1 MAGTPVARQSG
12 VRARVRIQR
21 GWYRGASSS
30 ASVPF
35 GDGGFLLV
43 NEALRFGEEKAMVQ
57 TMTNGSRVRD
67 RSGRWS
73 LRPSLD
79 EVRAFVAD
87 HPDVRAVPVYR
98 EVMADVETPVSAYL
112 KILGEG
118 PSFLLESI
126 EGGERLARYSF
137 IGSDPIAL
145 LAMDGGVARLS
156 AADGDVETS
165 YQDPLQPLCALI
177 ESYRSVEV
185 PGLQL
190 PRFSGGAVGYLSYEA
205 VRAFEPRVPAAAGA
219 GLGLPDGLWMLT
231 DALLVFDHLAR
242 TIKAV
247 AHVLLDDELPLEA
260 SYRRA
265 EARVD
270 ALIARLRAPQPSMPH
285 GGELPDIPAEERQF
299 PNTTRERYLDMVEAA
314 REYIAAGDIFQVVLS
329 QRVDVPTQ
337 VHPFTIY
344 RALRTINP
352 SPYMFYLD
360 FTDHQIVGASPELLV
375 RLEGRTVANHPIA
388 GTRPRG
394 ATPEEDDALARDLLA
409 DEKERAE
416 HVMLVDLGRN
426 DIGRVSAPG
435 TVSVP
440 RFMEIERYS
449 HVMHIVSNVEGE
461 IAEGLT
467 GLDALRACFPAGTV
481 SGAPK
486 IRAMEIIAELET
498 DRRGP
503 YAGAAGYVDFSG
515 GMDTAIALRTMVVK
529 DGVVSM
535 QAGGGI
541 VADSTPEGEY
551 AESLHKMR
559 GPLRAIELAEELE
572 ASERELEARP

>member
-1 MAGTPVARQSG
+1 
-12 VRARVRIQR
+12 
-21 GWYRGASSS
+21 
-30 ASVPF
+30 
-35 GDGGFLLV
+35 
-43 NEALRFGEEKAMVQ
+43 MVQ
-57 TMTNGSRVRD
+57 AVKTGSDTRG
-67 RSGRWS
+67 RSGRWAT
-73 LRPSLD
+73 RPSLD
-79 EVRAFVAD
+79 DVAAIANG
-87 HPDVRAVPVYR
+87 HGGFRAVPIFR
-98 EVMADVETPVSAYL
+98 EVMADLETPVSAFL
-112 KILGEG
+112 KIRGTG
-118 PSFLLESI
+118 PAFLLESI

-145 LAMDGGVARLS
+145 LTLRDGLATLE
-156 AADGDVETS
+156 APDGMTTITHYD
-165 YQDPLQPLCALI
+165 DPLVPLADLVATHRAP
-177 ESYRSVEV
+177 EM
-185 PGLQL
+185 PDLPL

-205 VRAFEPRVPAAAGA
+205 VRAFEPRVPSAPGA
-219 GLGLPDGLWMLT
+219 GLGLPDGTWMLV

-247 AHVLLDDELPLEA
+247 AHVVLDDQISLA
-260 SYRRA
+260 DAYNRA
-265 EARVD
+265 EAKID
-270 ALIARLRAPQPSMPH
+270 DLIARLRTERPEMPQ
-285 GGELPDIPAEERQF
+285 GGESADRPAEERQL
-299 PNTTRERYLDMVEAA
+299 PNTSRERYLEMVEIA

-329 QRVDVPTQ
+329 QRVDVPTN
-337 VHPFTIY
+337 VHPFTVY

-360 FTDHQIVGASPELLV
+360 FNDHQIVGASPELLV

-409 DEKERAE
+409 DQKERAE

-435 TVSVP
+435 TVTVP

-461 IAEGLT
+461 IADGLT

-515 GMDTAIALRTMVVK
+515 GMDTAIALRIMIVK

-541 VADSTPEGEY
+541 VADSTPEGEH

-572 ASERELEARP
+572 ASERALGAGR